1 MINKWLI
8 QNKLFHNLLHVGLGR
23 TLVFLIP
30 FLILPFLYNNYEIE
44 KIREFSLTLA
54 SYLIFNTIIDFG
66 TTLYGSYLTSTNF
79 RIFFAKKILFIRII
93 LFIALGTFGLFFIKD
108 KEIAIAIILSGTN
121 LFNFNFYFQGKLK
134 NNIILYQDLIGRG
147 LFLSLFF
154 LIVSFTSNVLVGLS
168 IGMTISNTVKIYF
181 NRKLFKHLIFHYGP
195 INSVQIRDFGLKA
208 LSYGLSRYFIVAT
221 TEANQ
226 IYIKNLGSS
235 TIANYSIVEVF
246 YKITKNLGSLLSQV
260 LMPYFLEKKN
270 KTISIQTLTYSVLG
284 VVLAFYVLYVVL
296 PHVIIGLYGAEL
308 FKQVSYSFNLFF
320 VASIFTFINAVI
332 GYPLH
337 SLFGIVNLTNYSTI
351 IASIIYM
358 LIIYYNRNQLS
369 VNIIALA
376 TVISEGSNTI
386 IRALTLL
393 LFKKQAE

>member
-8 QNKLFHNLLHVGLGR
+8 HNKLFHNLLHVGLGR
-23 TLVFLIP
+23 TLVFLVP
-30 FLILPFLYNNYEIE
+30 FLILPYLYNHYEIE

-66 TTLYGSYLTSTNF
+66 TTLYGSYLTTTNF
-79 RIFFAKKILFIRII
+79 RVFFAKKILFIRTVI
-93 LFIALGTFGLFFIKD
+93 FIVLITFGLFFIKE

-121 LFNFNFYFQGKLK
+121 LCNFNFYFQGKLK

-168 IGMTISNTVKIYF
+168 IGLIISNTTKIYL
-181 NRKLFKHLIFHYGP
+181 NRRLFKHLLFHYGS
-195 INSVQIRDFGLKA
+195 IHIIHIRDFGLKA
-208 LSYGLSRYFIVAT
+208 FSYGLSRYFIVAT

-260 LMPYFLEKKN
+260 LMPYLLEKKN
-270 KTISIQTLTYSVLG
+270 NTISIQTLIYSMLG
-284 VVLAFYVLYVVL
+284 VVLTFYALYIVL
-296 PHVIIGLYGAEL
+296 PHVIIGLYDADL
-308 FKQVSYSFNLFF
+308 FKQISQSFNLFF

-337 SLFGIVNLTNYSTI
+337 SLYGIVNLTNYSTI
-351 IASIIYM
+351 IASVIYI
-358 LIIYYNRNQLS
+358 LIIYYNRNHLS
-369 VNIIALA
+369 VNLVALA
-376 TVISEGSNTI
+376 TVISEGSNMI
-386 IRALTLL
+386 IRTLTLL
-393 LFKKQAE
+393 FFKKQVK